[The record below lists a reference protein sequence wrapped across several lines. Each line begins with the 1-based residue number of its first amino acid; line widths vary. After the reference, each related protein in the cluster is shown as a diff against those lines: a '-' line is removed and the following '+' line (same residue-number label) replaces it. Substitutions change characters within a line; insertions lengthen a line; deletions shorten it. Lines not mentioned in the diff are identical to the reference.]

1 MNEYERDKAFEEE
14 LEKAYRTIYRKLY
27 MKNYYATKQNELK
40 KKSLLNYHK
49 NKNNA
54 ELPAPK
60 GLQITRKNLI
70 LDFNINTFHKNE

>member
-1 MNEYERDKAFEEE
+1 MNNDDIEKAFEAE

-49 NKNNA
+49 NKNDKQVPNP
-54 ELPAPK
+54 L
-60 GLQITRKNLI
+60 GLTITRKSFI
-70 LDFNINTFHKNE
+70 LDLNI